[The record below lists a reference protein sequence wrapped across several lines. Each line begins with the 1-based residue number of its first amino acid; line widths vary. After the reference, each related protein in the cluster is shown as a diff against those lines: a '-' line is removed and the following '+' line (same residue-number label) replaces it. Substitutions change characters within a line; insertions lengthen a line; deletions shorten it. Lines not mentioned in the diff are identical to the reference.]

1 MNNLGLYFTIGI
13 PIFCFILLLRFS
25 GLIGNPAFL
34 IIVTI
39 FIFFLQVLRK
49 KLKINFKG

>member
-1 MNNLGLYFTIGI
+1 MNKLGLYFTIGI
-13 PIFCFILLLRFS
+13 PIFCVILLLRFS

-39 FIFFLQVLRK
+39 FIFYLHVLRK
-49 KLKINFKG
+49 KLQINIK